1 MVIKIYKNDLKV
13 EIYLV
18 VSGTLCVDRR
28 VIFFCIQ
35 IKIMKEIYISVEMSL
50 LTNSKQMALYITLA
64 NGFAKN
70 AGLFPCH

>member
-1 MVIKIYKNDLKV
+1 MCGLKS
-13 EIYLV
+13 YF
-18 VSGTLCVDRR
+18 
-28 VIFFCIQ
+28 FFCIQ